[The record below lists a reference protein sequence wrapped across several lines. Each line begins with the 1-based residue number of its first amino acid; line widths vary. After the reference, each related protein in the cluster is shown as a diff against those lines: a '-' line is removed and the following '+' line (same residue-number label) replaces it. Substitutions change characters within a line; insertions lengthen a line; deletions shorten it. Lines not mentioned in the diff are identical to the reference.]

1 MTKALF
7 LAQLDHAALVTQT
20 QPVTGALVRHL
31 AAALRK
37 GDPPWWPKVL
47 KAWEKRK
54 FVAWTEAW
62 GLFLSAVHY
71 EALSDEDNPLVR
83 YFPSCGGTPEADPAP
98 ALDRFLA
105 AAPASFFERL
115 KTGHRRSYVAARAP
129 LWVIPALL
137 SFQSKRLL
145 QFYLVEI
152 NAGAGLDLAAD
163 QVFPQ
168 QGFSSDLVA
177 ARIGLDPE
185 PLLLSDI
192 NHRRWLTAA
201 VPPDHMRGI
210 QEMDQAAD
218 LVLDRLSRDPNFV
231 QLVPCQPESAPGFI
245 AKNIP
250 AEEDVGLLVFNMG
263 TTVRMTDEDYA
274 AFRACM
280 AETLRPWGDRALWAE
295 VESVRGELYS
305 TTFQL
310 RIHRFKDGLFQ
321 QHIATSLD
329 FGAAKASFDI
339 EGSAR
344 FLAV

>member
-1 MTKALF
+1 MTQAPAGSSVMTKALF

-177 ARIGLDPE
+177 ARIVGEDVQAVHRVADRDPAVLLQLLVVKVNEGLFADHTHAGE
-185 PLLLSDI
+185 LEGFTHIGGDLGGA
-192 NHRRWLTAA
+192 RRHERRVLRRRIL
-201 VPPDHMRGI
+201 RGHATRHA
-210 QEMDQAAD
+210 EGGGGEREAENRAG
-218 LVLDRLSRDPNFV
+218 VHCWLDRR
-231 QLVPCQPESAPGFI
+231 
-245 AKNIP
+245 
-250 AEEDVGLLVFNMG
+250 
-263 TTVRMTDEDYA
+263 
-274 AFRACM
+274 
-280 AETLRPWGDRALWAE
+280 
-295 VESVRGELYS
+295 
-305 TTFQL
+305 
-310 RIHRFKDGLFQ
+310 
-321 QHIATSLD
+321 
-329 FGAAKASFDI
+329 
-339 EGSAR
+339 
-344 FLAV
+344 